1 MQGGVAIVV
10 PGTQIRPRSH
20 QGRNDGGIIVV
31 SGRKVQGS
39 PAFLILLDAHIRLC
53 SRQGRD
59 DSGVAVAP
67 GCKMQRG
74 IAIVVPDTY
83 IRPSSEAIAHLR
95 QCRRLEEL
103 SRVPLPTGSRT
114 LQVRSERLS
123 LA

>member
-1 MQGGVAIVV
+1 MQGGVAVV
-10 PGTQIRPRSH
+10 VSSAQIRTRIH
-20 QGRNDGGIIVV
+20 QGRDDGGIVVV

-53 SRQGRD
+53 SRQGCD

-67 GCKMQRG
+67 GRKMQRG

-95 QCRRLEEL
+95 QRRRLEEL
-103 SRVPLPTGSRT
+103 SRVPLPTGRGT
-114 LQVRSERLS
+114 LQVRSEQS